1 MDQSG
6 LCLDSVCLRFIL
18 VQCLNNLP
26 YFLQKWLA
34 GHLTKMGTFIVCLKS
49 KLAPSNEF
57 CTEIKLSFVPFFHDF
72 VQERA
77 LSASPS
83 DTNKPQNNYQP
94 TQAKCVTDGMCN
106 F

>member
-1 MDQSG
+1 M
-6 LCLDSVCLRFIL
+6 
-18 VQCLNNLP
+18 
-26 YFLQKWLA
+26 
-34 GHLTKMGTFIVCLKS
+34 
-49 KLAPSNEF
+49 APSNEF